1 MTTGLKG
8 GGCHQN
14 VPVVV
19 EIVTLASLSQ
29 ESIAACGF
37 SICIA
42 HACVNLNGITK
53 FVSSTISSA
62 CAFFADMSSVS
73 GVRTSSM
80 RHNREH
86 NPMLSMPSESLPKPE
101 RAPVSGHRSQEL
113 LERRRAQAQQPD
125 SVAYHAAFG
134 LDLPAKR
141 KHEGPFMDATKKKE
155 QSERFAHMQRH
166 QAKNEGAT
174 GVNPRAVSSPLNG
187 VEVNLTPKHSSTNG
201 LFAVS
206 KTTQLANAAN
216 AKNGDK
222 SWQSQIPR
230 DAPAT
235 KRSFSQATS
244 ASASSPVFQKPK
256 ISVAPNPAL
265 TRSTLLTTNAHLHPA
280 ATEQPAPFSEAGR
293 SARDGG
299 AAARPRPPPISST
312 SFYSQSNTQNSRAS
326 IGVSAD
332 VVRAQ
337 PSQPPIADWSSARS
351 TRSQTKLTTAS
362 TPSASDQ
369 SVVIIDSDDDGV
381 DLQSPKYKSPVTNSG
396 MLCCFLWYC
405 FTFKQFDFLIRYSR
419 AAQTSNILPQK
430 RKKSAIAASRCMSR
444 RYSSRHMSRHTH
456 AHILDIAARAFQPC
470 LHPPGSANQPF
481 PPLHSHLKKP
491 GTRNGALL
499 TPSKTAGI
507 IKLQVCI

>member
-8 GGCHQN
+8 GGCHKN
-14 VPVVV
+14 VSAVV
-19 EIVTLASLSQ
+19 EIVTLPSLSQ

-37 SICIA
+37 STGIA

-62 CAFFADMSSVS
+62 CSFFADMSFLS
-73 GVRTSSM
+73 GVRTNSM
-80 RHNREH
+80 RHNRDH
-86 NPMLSMPSESLPKPE
+86 NPMLGMPSEPLPKPD
-101 RAPVSGHRSQEL
+101 RTPVSGPRSQEL
-113 LERRRAQAQQPD
+113 LDRRKMQAQRPD

-134 LDLPAKR
+134 PDLPVKR
-141 KHEGPFMDATKKKE
+141 KFEGPFMDAAKKKE
-155 QSERFAHMQRH
+155 QSERLAHMQRH
-166 QAKNEGAT
+166 AKNEGAT
-174 GVNPRAVSSPLNG
+174 GVNSRAVAAPLNG
-187 VEVNLTPKHSSTNG
+187 VEHHLTPKHSITNG
-201 LFAVS
+201 LLATS

-222 SWQSQIPR
+222 PWQYHLPQQ
-230 DAPAT
+230 APAS

-256 ISVAPNPAL
+256 ISVTQNPAS

-299 AAARPRPPPISST
+299 AAARLRPPPIPSS
-312 SFYSQSNTQNSRAS
+312 SFYSQSNPQSSRAS

-332 VVRAQ
+332 VVHAQ

-396 MLCCFLWYC
+396 MLCCFCGIASHSISLISL
-405 FTFKQFDFLIRYSR
+405 FVTLEQRKLLTFCLRKEKNQRSEHPVEYHEGAFR
-419 AAQTSNILPQK
+419 ATCRDTHIPIFSSSLHAHFNHAFILPFLPT
-430 RKKSAIAASRCMSR
+430 SPS
-444 RYSSRHMSRHTH
+444 
-456 AHILDIAARAFQPC
+456 
-470 LHPPGSANQPF
+470 
-481 PPLHSHLKKP
+481 PLS
-491 GTRNGALL
+491 TV
-499 TPSKTAGI
+499 S
-507 IKLQVCI
+507 

>member
-8 GGCHQN
+8 GGCHTN
-14 VPVVV
+14 MPVVV

-37 SICIA
+37 SIGIA

-73 GVRTSSM
+73 GVRTNSM

-86 NPMLSMPSESLPKPE
+86 NPMLGMPSESLPKPE

-134 LDLPAKR
+134 PDLPVKR
-141 KHEGPFMDATKKKE
+141 KSSEGPFMDATKKKE
-155 QSERFAHMQRH
+155 QLERFAHMQRH
-166 QAKNEGAT
+166 QAKNDGAT
-174 GVNPRAVSSPLNG
+174 GVNSRAVAAPRNG
-187 VEVNLTPKHSSTNG
+187 VEHNLTPAHSSSNG

-244 ASASSPVFQKPK
+244 ASASSPVYQKPK
-256 ISVAPNPAL
+256 ISVPPHPAL

-280 ATEQPAPFSEAGR
+280 ATEQPAPFFEAGR

-299 AAARPRPPPISST
+299 AAARPRPPPISSST
-312 SFYSQSNTQNSRAS
+312 FYSQSSIQSSRAS

-351 TRSQTKLTTAS
+351 TRSQTKLTTAT

-405 FTFKQFDFLIRYSR
+405 FTFKQFDFLIRYS
-419 AAQTSNILPQK
+419 
-430 RKKSAIAASRCMSR
+430 
-444 RYSSRHMSRHTH
+444 
-456 AHILDIAARAFQPC
+456 
-470 LHPPGSANQPF
+470 
-481 PPLHSHLKKP
+481 
-491 GTRNGALL
+491 
-499 TPSKTAGI
+499 
-507 IKLQVCI
+507 